1 MFAPEPFAPLELG
14 LGVLS
19 RSHKYSAP
27 LELRQVW
34 VAALGRPVFHL
45 HRSYGFTI
53 STLKAASIGM
63 AEKS

>member
-1 MFAPEPFAPLELG
+1 MFAPEPFAPLEL
-14 LGVLS
+14 
-19 RSHKYSAP
+19 
-27 LELRQVW
+27 RQVL